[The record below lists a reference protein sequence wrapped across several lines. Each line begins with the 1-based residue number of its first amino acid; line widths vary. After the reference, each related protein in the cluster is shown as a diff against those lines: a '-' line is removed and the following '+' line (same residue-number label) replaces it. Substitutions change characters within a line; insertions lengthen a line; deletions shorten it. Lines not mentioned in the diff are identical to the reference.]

1 MKIVGS
7 SFCAGDGQGQDAG
20 GFDGDDIVL
29 ILQLALDEQELLV
42 DDDHMVS
49 REELRRDDGIGDAGF
64 VLEAQKNKTLRG
76 PRALAGDHGAGNPDM
91 SPVGEFGQL
100 DGGANALALQCGAMV
115 GHGMRANRH
124 PGAAKIGGEAFFG
137 SHRGEWRECRNI
149 EPQRRRGRRGSAE
162 GCFGRSG

>member
-1 MKIVGS
+1 MKVVGS
-7 SFCAGDGQGQDAG
+7 SFCAGDGQWLDAN

-76 PRALAGDHGAGNPDM
+76 ARALTGDHRSGNADM
-91 SPVGEFGQL
+91 SPVRELGQL

-124 PGAAKIGGEAFFG
+124 SGAAKVGDEAFF
-137 SHRGEWRECRNI
+137 RGHGEERRECRNI
-149 EPQRRRGRRGSAE
+149 EPQRRRGSAE